1 MLEIATFNSFVIAIR
16 TIMATPDS
24 PITNGANKNE
34 SLRTTGQLSN
44 SIMSDS
50 MQHFTNT
57 LTEMLT
63 EHAASECST
72 ANQGNA
78 THCSPKAS

>member
-1 MLEIATFNSFVIAIR
+1 
-16 TIMATPDS
+16 
-24 PITNGANKNE
+24 
-34 SLRTTGQLSN
+34 
-44 SIMSDS
+44 